1 MMKNLKKHQN
11 TIHPWKTNK
20 KMSADCW
27 GMGIDLCKNQIYTH
41 YFCITNWY
49 IWNNILKKIKGDI
62 SNERN

>member
-1 MMKNLKKHQN
+1 MY
-11 TIHPWKTNK
+11 TYF
-20 KMSADCW
+20 W

-49 IWNNILKKIKGDI
+49 IWNSILKKIKGDV